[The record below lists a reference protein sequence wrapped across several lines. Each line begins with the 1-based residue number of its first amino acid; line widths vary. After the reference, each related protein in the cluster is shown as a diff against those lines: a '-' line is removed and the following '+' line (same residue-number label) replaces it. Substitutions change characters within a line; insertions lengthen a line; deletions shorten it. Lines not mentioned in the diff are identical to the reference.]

1 MDLFQG
7 KVHRSD
13 FFPGLGWMMQRSL
26 WLEFRKKW
34 PYGFWD
40 DWMREPENRKGRACL
55 RPEISRTEMSKSEA
69 KKGVSQ

>member
-1 MDLFQG
+1 
-7 KVHRSD
+7 
-13 FFPGLGWMMQRSL
+13 MQRSL

-34 PYGFWD
+34 PKGYWD
-40 DWMREPENRKGRACL
+40 DWVREPENRKGRACL